1 MREVVGRATW
11 LVENWIEQKGLDHGV
26 EINSCWD
33 RLEGRIV
40 IANPSKKVQAVA
52 GELLEFVAGIF
63 GEDFKVRLLM
73 DENYI
78 VLQARPKDLLIS
90 GEDEEKEIA
99 ESMDEEYTTIMRQV
113 RKRGDEQ
120 RITKWHI
127 ERALDAWGYTEVPP
141 VVITDTSAFTAEQ
154 VSELEE
160 VIRRTL
166 GESREYDTLFW
177 RGLQKVLEWFAI
189 DFNAGT
195 FDAGGW

>member
-1 MREVVGRATW
+1 MREVVERATW
-11 LVENWIEQKGLDHGV
+11 LVENWIEQKGLDRGV

-40 IANPSKKVQAVA
+40 IANPSKKVLAVA
-52 GELLEFVAGIF
+52 GELLEFIAGIF

-78 VLQARPKDLLIS
+78 VLQARPKDLLDS

-99 ESMDEEYTTIMRQV
+99 ESMGEEYATIMKQT

-141 VVITDTSAFTAEQ
+141 VVIADTSAFAAEQ
-154 VSELEE
+154 VRELEE

-166 GESREYDTLFW
+166 GESRDYDALYW
-177 RGLQKVLEWFAI
+177 SGLQKVLEWFAI